1 MWQMLPLST
10 WKRWALQMAD
20 SSTLLASVHKTAPVD
35 VKMVIRMLIL
45 DNIQLLQSLPAI
57 RHMGLK
63 YKPQFILNSF
73 SSSQKPFK

>member
-1 MWQMLPLST
+1 
-10 WKRWALQMAD
+10 MAD
-20 SSTLLASVHKTAPVD
+20 SSTLLASVHKRAPVD

-63 YKPQFILNSF
+63 NKPQFILNSV
-73 SSSQKPFK
+73 SSGQKSFK